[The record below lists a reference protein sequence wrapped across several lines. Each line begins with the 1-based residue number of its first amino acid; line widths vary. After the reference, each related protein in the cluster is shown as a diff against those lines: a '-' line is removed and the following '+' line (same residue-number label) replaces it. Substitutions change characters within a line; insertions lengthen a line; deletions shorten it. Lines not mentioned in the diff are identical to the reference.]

1 MSMDELAF
9 PPNKMVVANTS
20 LEVPINIHLNFG
32 ADLVATIDAVLTIP
46 RCFLVIDL
54 PHFPL
59 PRFTQLF

>member
-9 PPNKMVVANTS
+9 PPNKMAEANTS

-32 ADLVATIDAVLTIP
+32 ADLVATIDAVLAKL